1 MQQHWMF
8 LEEKFVTWILLF
20 YTMVTAGHVPYN
32 LEAYKS
38 VSMLG
43 FIRARD

>member
-1 MQQHWMF
+1 MHSSIVNMIKYF
-8 LEEKFVTWILLF
+8 GISNKTE
-20 YTMVTAGHVPYN
+20 AYN

>member
-1 MQQHWMF
+1 MRFKEIIIQ
-8 LEEKFVTWILLF
+8 VILF
-20 YTMVTAGHVPYN
+20 RSEAYN

-38 VSMLG
+38 VSKLG